1 MCRSKTAWAAHNRE
15 TPSRNFRQLTD
26 NFITHRLGPLTL
38 NLFYKQGDA
47 SITSH
52 EWLCENFSAKYV
64 DLPVVSPAKGG
75 WTMTDFSSHTRVALI
90 PLVLLCFVVSSNA
103 QQNRVRIYI
112 SADMEGVVGVVT
124 GEQLGPQGFEYQRF
138 REFMTQEVNA
148 AIQGAIDGGAT
159 EIVVSDSHGNGQNL
173 LIEKLPRG
181 ILLVRSWPRPL
192 GMMQGIDSTFAG
204 AVFIGYHSGT
214 TNPEGVRAHTL
225 SSARLTDVKL
235 NGVSMSEAGI
245 NAAIAGHFNVPVIMV
260 SGDDVVVKET
270 TALLGNIEGA
280 VVKWASGFHSAKTI
294 MPEASYQ
301 LIREKVQKAVSRIR
315 DFKPYKLTT
324 PVKLEVRF
332 KNYRPSEVLSYLSIV
347 ERPDAHSIRFT
358 GGDMIE
364 VSKFLSFI
372 NTYELNLEP

>member
-1 MCRSKTAWAAHNRE
+1 MTDYK
-15 TPSRNFRQLTD
+15 SRNQLT
-26 NFITHRLGPLTL
+26 LLPLL
-38 NLFYKQGDA
+38 
-47 SITSH
+47 
-52 EWLCENFSAKYV
+52 
-64 DLPVVSPAKGG
+64 
-75 WTMTDFSSHTRVALI
+75 
-90 PLVLLCFVVSSNA
+90 LLCCVVTIKA
-103 QQNRVRIYI
+103 QNRLKIYI

-124 GEQLGPQGFEYQRF
+124 GEQLGPTGFEYQRF
-138 REFMTQEVNA
+138 RELMTQEVNA
-148 AIQGAIDGGAT
+148 AIEGALAGGAT

-173 LIEKLPRG
+173 LIEKLPRD

-192 GMMQGIDSTFAG
+192 GMMQGVDATFAG

-225 SSARLTDVKL
+225 SSARIADVKL
-235 NGVSMSEAGI
+235 NGVSVSEAGI

-294 MPEASYQ
+294 MPAASFE
-301 LIREKVQKAVSRIR
+301 LIRNKVRTAVGRIK
-315 DFKPYKLTT
+315 DFKPHKLTN

-347 ERPDAHSIRFT
+347 ERADAHSIRFT
-358 GGDMIE
+358 GKDMLE

-372 NTYELNLEP
+372 NTYELALEP